1 MSNLPPSERC
11 PSEIPSS
18 QMADAAEAHLF
29 IDLLGKDERHTHI
42 RAISNTLPAK
52 KGIFSHDLINAAY
65 WNQTHNIYAVVNNGG
80 NCKADINSC
89 NALFVE
95 WDDIDKSLQSSSFS
109 SLGLPR
115 PTFQVDTGGKSI
127 HNYWVLEQPIDVPK
141 WEDLTKRLIQRCHS
155 DKAVKDASRV
165 MRLAGFWYLKH
176 GHQTDKA
183 RIKNVTD
190 QRYEADCFDI
200 ELDLL
205 RQRPEPKKFYPKD
218 LKFDDPT
225 VKDIED
231 ALARIPRRQSGG
243 GTYEEYRNILWALCS
258 ACEDVGLSVHDAE
271 RMMEAHSPSKTCGWN
286 IPQIV
291 RSRTNNSIGAS
302 TLFYYAK
309 K

>member
-205 RQRPEPKKFYPKD
+205 RQRPEQKSS
-218 LKFDDPT
+218 
-225 VKDIED
+225 I
-231 ALARIPRRQSGG
+231 R
-243 GTYEEYRNILWALCS
+243 
-258 ACEDVGLSVHDAE
+258 
-271 RMMEAHSPSKTCGWN
+271 KT
-286 IPQIV
+286 
-291 RSRTNNSIGAS
+291 SNSM
-302 TLFYYAK
+302 TQQ
-309 K
+309 